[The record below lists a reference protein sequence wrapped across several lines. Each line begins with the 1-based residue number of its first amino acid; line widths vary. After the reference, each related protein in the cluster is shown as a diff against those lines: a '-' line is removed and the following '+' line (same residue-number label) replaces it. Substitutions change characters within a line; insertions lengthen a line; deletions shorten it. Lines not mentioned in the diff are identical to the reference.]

1 MSTIIVKNLYSI
13 FTRENPKIGVKIFV
27 SQGNLIIKFLSPIRY
42 KIVYADFY
50 NHIKIGRSSRDYYWD
65 ALNQYRK
72 HLIKYYNLFISSS

>member
-50 NHIKIGRSSRDYYWD
+50 NHIKLGRSSRNYYWD
-65 ALNQYRK
+65 AINQYRK
-72 HLIKYYNLFISSS
+72 HLLKYYNL

>member
-27 SQGNLIIKFLSPIRY
+27 SQGSLIIKFLSPIRY
-42 KIVYADFY
+42 KIVYAGFY
-50 NHIKIGRSSRDYYWD
+50 NHIKLGRSSRDYYWD

-72 HLIKYYNLFISSS
+72 HLMNYYNL